1 MVKEIS
7 KGYMGKILWV
17 ELSTGTLKEE
27 DVPAR
32 EYRQFLG
39 GYGLGAK
46 YLYER
51 MSPGSDP
58 LGPENI
64 IGFTTG
70 PLTHTSALGCGRYTV
85 VAKSPLTNTWGDS
98 NSGGYFGPALKSTG
112 YDAVF
117 FTGKSHKPVYLY
129 LYDGIKE
136 LRDASHLWG
145 KDTNETE
152 DQICRESGD
161 SHVRIAC
168 IGPAGEKLSLISC
181 IINDKGRAA
190 ARSGLGAV
198 MGSKNLKAVAVKG
211 NEKTPV
217 ADEDKLKEL
226 NKIIREKFSLKPTKF
241 QDLFGKILKPLM
253 PLMIRLKVP
262 IPAPDIGLINQIFQD
277 YGTSGMTATSCE
289 TQDAPM
295 KNWLG
300 IAYQE
305 FPMAKKS
312 SKISDDNVINYQVKK
327 FACSK
332 CIVGC
337 GGIMEVKEGKYAL
350 PFGHKPEY
358 ETLASFGSLCLND
371 NIESIIMANDI
382 CNRYGLDTI
391 SAGATIAFAMESY
404 EKGILSK
411 AQLDGLDLV
420 WGNHEAII
428 QLLKKMG
435 ERDGIGNIFADGVR
449 MAAQRIGNGSE
460 EYAIHVAGQELSM
473 HDPRLTPSYAT
484 TYCTDATPARHT
496 QGGAAFF
503 EGGILKTDFFARH
516 SFPEMKRYDYE
527 NKGKLQV
534 LQSNYM
540 HVINCAGICMFYPLI
555 YQDTPLVDMINAA
568 TGWKLNLD
576 DALEIGDRIH
586 TLRHCFNLREGFL
599 PGDFQL
605 PPRAVGNP
613 PLTAGPIKGVT
624 IDIDTLNKAVYLER
638 DWDPVSGM
646 PSEKALH
653 KLGIMGLV
661 NDLLA
666 INKKESS
673 NSPEN

>member
-17 ELSTGTLKEE
+17 DLSAGTLKEE
-27 DVPAR
+27 DISPQ

-39 GYGLGAK
+39 GYGLGVK

-51 MSPGSDP
+51 ISPGIDP

-85 VAKSPLTNTWGDS
+85 VAKSPLTNTWGDA
-98 NSGGYFGPALKSTG
+98 NSGGYFGPALKSAG

-129 LYDGIKE
+129 LNDGMKE

-145 KDTNETE
+145 KDANETE
-152 DQICRESGD
+152 DEIWREQGD
-161 SHVRIAC
+161 NKIKIAC
-168 IGPAGEKLSLISC
+168 IGQAGEKLSLISC

-217 ADEDKLKEL
+217 ADEAKLKEL
-226 NKIIREKFSLKPTKF
+226 NKIVRDKFSLKPTKF
-241 QDLFGKILKPLM
+241 QDLIGKMLKPLM
-253 PLMIRLKVP
+253 PLLFRLKVP
-262 IPAPDIGLINQIFQD
+262 LPPPDTKLVNQIFQD
-277 YGTSGMTATSCE
+277 YGTSGLTSTACE
-289 TQDAPM
+289 SQDAPI

-300 IAYQE
+300 IAYQD

-312 SKISDDNVINYQVKK
+312 SNISDDNVIRYQVKK

-337 GGIMEVKEGKYAL
+337 GGIVEVKEGKYAL
-350 PFGHKPEY
+350 HYGHKPEY
-358 ETLASFGSLCLND
+358 ETLASFGPLCMND
-371 NIESIIMANDI
+371 NIESIITANDI
-382 CNRYGLDTI
+382 CNRYGFDTI
-391 SAGATIAFAMESY
+391 SAGATIAFAIECY
-404 EKGILSK
+404 EKGTLSK
-411 AQLDGLDLV
+411 AQTDGMDLT

-435 ERDGIGNIFADGVR
+435 ERDGIGNILADGVR
-449 MAAQRIGNGSE
+449 LAAQRIGKGSE
-460 EYAIHVAGQELSM
+460 KYAIHVAGQELAM
-473 HDPRLTPSYAT
+473 HDPRLTPSLGA

-496 QGGAAFF
+496 QGGAGYF
-503 EGGILKTDFFARH
+503 EGEAGLFKSKFFTGH
-516 SFPEMKRYDYE
+516 VFPEMKRYEYE
-527 NKGKLQV
+527 NKGKLHMF
-534 LQSNYM
+534 QSNYV
-540 HVINCAGICMFYPLI
+540 HVINCAGMCMFYPFI
-555 YQDTPLVDMINAA
+555 YQDTPLVEMINAA
-568 TGWKLNLD
+568 TGWNLTPD

-586 TLRHCFNLREGFL
+586 TLRHCFNLREGFT
-599 PGDFQL
+599 PKDFQIS
-605 PPRAVGNP
+605 PRAIGDP
-613 PLTAGPIKGVT
+613 PLTAGPTKGVT
-624 IDIDTLNKAVYLER
+624 IDIDTLNRAVYLER

-646 PSEKALH
+646 PSEKTLQ
-653 KLGIMGLV
+653 KLSLKELV
-661 NDLLA
+661 SDLMVV
-666 INKKESS
+666 KK
-673 NSPEN
+673 